1 MATTYTGTSAI
12 TGPPAQTGIT
22 GLVKQSYD
30 RYIEFALR
38 SQPLIR
44 GIVDRRP
51 VQQAF
56 PGSSVVLQNYVDLSA
71 QTTAL
76 TENVD
81 PDAVALSNLTNVTIT
96 LNEYGNAVLETRAL
110 AELALSD
117 IDPAIANIV
126 AYNMADSID
135 QLVQST
141 IRSNGTNVRLAGGA
155 STSYSATSSV
165 TSTSYLKGEDIRL
178 VTSKMKA
185 LNAMPR
191 FGSLYGCYM
200 HPEVSFDVKSEAG
213 ASGAVLQG
221 SFEDIRKY
229 TESQVG
235 NIINSVAGVIHGAY
249 IVESPRMYN
258 ATDGASSTRNYRTHF
273 FGQQAVAEAVAI
285 EPGIVMGPIT
295 DRLMRARPVGW
306 YGLLG
311 WNVYRQNALY
321 RVESTSSIN
330 KT

>member
-1 MATTYTGTSAI
+1 
-12 TGPPAQTGIT
+12 
-22 GLVKQSYD
+22 
-30 RYIEFALR
+30 
-38 SQPLIR
+38 
-44 GIVDRRP
+44 
-51 VQQAF
+51 
-56 PGSSVVLQNYVDLSA
+56 
-71 QTTAL
+71 
-76 TENVD
+76 
-81 PDAVALSNLTNVTIT
+81 
-96 LNEYGNAVLETRAL
+96 
-110 AELALSD
+110 LALSD

-135 QLVQST
+135 QLVQT
-141 IRSNGTNVRLAGGA
+141 NIRSNGTNVRLAGG
-155 STSYSATSSV
+155 SSAAAYTATTQV
-165 TSTSYLKGEDIRL
+165 TGTTYLKGEDIRI
-178 VTSKMKA
+178 VTSKMKT

-200 HPEVSFDVKSEAG
+200 HPEVSFDIKSEAG

-229 TESQVG
+229 TESQIG

-258 ATDGASSTRNYRTHF
+258 TTDGASSARNFRTHF

-295 DRLMRARPVGW
+295 DKLMRARPIGW

-311 WNVYRQNALY
+311 WNVYRQNALF
-321 RVESTSSIN
+321 RVESTSSID